1 MADEFIKGLGAL
13 TAGGL
18 GWMTLAGW
26 YRTHHFD
33 GPQLVAEPNLEN
45 PTVYDNIGLVMMD
58 VFFWFAILGALA
70 FWVVLPALEEART
83 VWAERSD

>member
-1 MADEFIKGLGAL
+1 MADEFIKGLGVL

-33 GPQLVAEPNLEN
+33 GPQLTAEITVED
-45 PTVYDNIGLVMMD
+45 PTVYDQLGFFMMD
-58 VFFWFAILGALA
+58 AFFWFAVLGALT
-70 FWVVLPALEEART
+70 FWVVLPAIEEGRAAL
-83 VWAERSD
+83 AERSD